1 MNDLHQL
8 HAERR
13 RLLNEVRGAEMSK
26 QYALAAHLLDQ
37 FQLVNHQIRDAD
49 EGYHP
54 EDIRYDMAMQI
65 N

>member
-1 MNDLHQL
+1 MTIHEL
-8 HAERR
+8 HAKRR
-13 RLLNEVRGAEMSK
+13 SILNDIKGAEMSGD
-26 QYALAAHLLDQ
+26 YALAAHLLDQ